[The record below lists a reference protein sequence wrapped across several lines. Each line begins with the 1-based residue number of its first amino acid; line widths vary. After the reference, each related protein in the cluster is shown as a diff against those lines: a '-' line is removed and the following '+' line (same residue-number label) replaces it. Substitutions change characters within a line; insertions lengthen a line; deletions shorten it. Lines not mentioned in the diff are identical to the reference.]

1 MSMEM
6 EISGG
11 QIRLSGKTQ
20 DRKEVDQGL
29 KTRDEE
35 LDCSIKENNKLKKK
49 TYIDSVGHHGKIYGF

>member
-6 EISGG
+6 EMSGG

-35 LDCSIKENNKLKKK
+35 LDCSIKENNK
-49 TYIDSVGHHGKIYGF
+49 